1 MAADD
6 EDPFAGNT
14 LDTYQSAAPGPLFDT
29 SGNIVSGGGAYSGYV
44 DPYTHPDYD
53 PSTKG
58 LPYYSNYS
66 LSPSAT
72 SFGGKLQQLGSALGT
87 LSGGAKPSQGTDS
100 RPLPYPNVQAPV
112 PPGSSMVGHPSAP
125 ISMSQLLQLLMQRR
139 NAYMQ
144 AAANPRGAQPVTQA
158 LPTGQGLLGI

>member
-1 MAADD
+1 MATDD
-6 EDPFAGNT
+6 EDPYTAALATGWSPYAG
-14 LDTYQSAAPGPLFDT
+14 SAPTSDYALVNPEWSSEGTGGIAPGSAPI
-29 SGNIVSGGGAYSGYV
+29 GPG
-44 DPYTHPDYD
+44 
-53 PSTKG
+53 
-58 LPYYSNYS
+58 
-66 LSPSAT
+66 AT